1 MTLVRRGSAQVAC
14 FFDRLAE
21 ANAIVE
27 WVDDRHLHHSP
38 FHLLETWPVMPIF
51 FVVELAMQGRDL
63 SHIDINDGNPGYR
76 RRDARSNGAPTHRE
90 DLHVY
95 RSARLDAMLPIDL
108 AAEEIDVKLTGLFQR
123 ENPENRGDALKFN
136 CHLDLARSF
145 FQTVAN

>member
-63 SHIDINDGNPGYR
+63 SHIDINDG
-76 RRDARSNGAPTHRE
+76 T
-90 DLHVY
+90 
-95 RSARLDAMLPIDL
+95 
-108 AAEEIDVKLTGLFQR
+108 
-123 ENPENRGDALKFN
+123 RG
-136 CHLDLARSF
+136 
-145 FQTVAN
+145 TVAVMLAQMEHQLIAKTCMYTGALGSTRCSQSTLQPRKSM